1 MISFRHHHRRGGAP
15 GVPRDDAAGARR
27 AAPGGRRTLMGYST
41 ILVDRADGVATIT
54 LNRPAARNALDLVM
68 RRELLTTLDDLEADA
83 ATRVVILTGAGGH
96 FSAGGDV
103 KTMAVQRDTPAP
115 RRARGRTLNPLAIRP

>member
-1 MISFRHHHRRGGAP
+1 MISFRHHNQRGGAS
-15 GVPRDDAAGARR
+15 GVPRDDTAGATR

-68 RRELLTTLDDLEADA
+68 RRELLTTLADPEADA
-83 ATRVVILTGAGGH
+83 APRVVILTGAGGH
-96 FSAGGDV
+96 FSAGGGA
-103 KTMAVQRDTPAP
+103 KNPAGPTP
-115 RRARGRTLNPLAIRP
+115 